1 MRRNSNRIK
10 CVFNA
15 VAAALAVAVVAG
27 CSTTRRLPAGEVL
40 YTGVKKVE
48 ISAPDGMEVPSDVA
62 DELKGR
68 CSRKAEQSAVWFGVV
83 PYAFPDRALGL
94 QQLEQPS

>member
-40 YTGVKKVE
+40 YTGVYTASLNLAYKLAQYFNTTIE
-48 ISAPDGMEVPSDVA
+48 DIFFSDA
-62 DELKGR
+62 EHGR
-68 CSRKAEQSAVWFGVV
+68 G
-83 PYAFPDRALGL
+83 
-94 QQLEQPS
+94 